1 MSYIIYEKI
10 NKITNS
16 KFLPIKNKSGMIIK
30 FKNKRIANFERIYL
44 QPDYDNQ
51 LVVKKG
57 E

>member
-1 MSYIIYEKI
+1 MPYIIYENLRYKL
-10 NKITNS
+10 N
-16 KFLPIKNKSGMIIK
+16 PIKNKSGIIIK